1 MTPARLPRLP
11 IARKLRTFTGLS
23 WAERL
28 LTLEAAAHLVYF
40 QTSLRAAKPT
50 RWMNT
55 PAIARTRIA
64 SPAEIAAIRRAVLR
78 ASRNFPGGV
87 KCLPQALAARA
98 MLARRGVTAQL
109 KIAARTAPS
118 PADRFHAWLELGG
131 VQMTGV
137 CDESQY
143 RVFGYTSN

>member
-1 MTPARLPRLP
+1 MTPARLPRLSL
-11 IARKLRTFTGLS
+11 ARKLRTFTGLS
-23 WAERL
+23 WTERL

-40 QTSLRAAKPT
+40 QTSLRAVKPA
-50 RWMNT
+50 RWMRSPTTSQNNS
-55 PAIARTRIA
+55 A
-64 SPAEIAAIRRAVLR
+64 SPAEVAAVRRAVLR

-109 KIAARTAPS
+109 KIAARSAPS
-118 PADRFHAWLELGG
+118 QADRFHAWLELGG
-131 VQMTGV
+131 VQVTGV
-137 CDESQY
+137 CDESEY